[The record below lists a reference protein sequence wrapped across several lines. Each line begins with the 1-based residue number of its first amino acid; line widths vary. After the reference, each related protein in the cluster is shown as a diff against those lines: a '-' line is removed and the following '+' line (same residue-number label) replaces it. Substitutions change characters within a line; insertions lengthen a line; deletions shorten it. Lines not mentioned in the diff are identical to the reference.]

1 MYIHI
6 YTTTTSD
13 DELHVWWLSV
23 DQKSVELLDDF
34 HMIFHKMKSYGLI
47 KTYTGDILDV
57 DNLEIFDEKIILMG
71 VNVPPETTLI
81 KLQDGTELTIKHGTT
96 KFINRF
102 NDLYGICCADY
113 DIINTFSYDDPQ
125 YVAESAEI
133 VRSTMPRMI
142 PITDNLISVSI
153 MNKTVYMPHIQLDR
167 IQYNI
172 FKINTSNAIMKNW
185 FGYFINTQN
194 KDLYDAAC
202 GILESMKVS
211 QSSAIT
217 VEHQEDAVTTEPV
230 KSANQLWVEEFC
242 KLYAEK
248 DEKSDT
254 LLSEAY
260 QQYVTASSWTGTET
274 VSMSQFIKYVKE
286 MPIFTIKRK
295 SKGMVVT
302 GFKFVIN
309 LHQDWHNKVRNG
321 HLNERN
327 LLFNIDQRSLFISKY
342 DYNKRLAEMNLVD
355 GEYYLEA
362 YVLLRNIFNSKNIK
376 TIIQQFV
383 KNPLIAPSLPLFS
396 NYLKEYS
403 DNPFSKES
411 LNALYDM
418 SRKVVL
424 LNPFAKITQTS
435 ANTFGNISSNSIFNS
450 TAIKNDIEEYNPWEL
465 SFSSCIETP
474 DNLKNTAKRESY
486 NRYSLL
492 DQVFK

>member
-6 YTTTTSD
+6 YTTTTSE
-13 DELHVWWLSV
+13 DELHVWWLSLE
-23 DQKSVELLDDF
+23 QKSVELLDDF
-34 HMIFHKMKSYGLI
+34 HMIFYKMKSYGLL

-71 VNVPPETTLI
+71 VNIPPELTSI
-81 KLQDGTELTIKHGTT
+81 KLQDGSELTIKHGTT
-96 KFINRF
+96 KFMNRF
-102 NDLYGICCADY
+102 NDLYSICCADY

-125 YVAESAEI
+125 YVAETAEI
-133 VRSTMPRMI
+133 NHSTILRMA
-142 PITDNLISVSI
+142 PITNDLISLSI
-153 MNKTVYMPHIQLDR
+153 MNKTLYLPHIALNK

-172 FKINTSNAIMKNW
+172 LKMNTSNVIMKNW
-185 FGYFINTQN
+185 FSYFINTQN

-202 GILESMKVS
+202 GILETMKVS
-211 QSSAIT
+211 PSLALKDEQ
-217 VEHQEDAVTTEPV
+217 QENVVATEPA
-230 KSANQLWVEEFC
+230 KSADQLWVEEFC
-242 KLYAEK
+242 NLYAEK

-260 QQYVTASSWTGTET
+260 QQYVTASSWTETET

-295 SKGMVVT
+295 SKGMVIT

-309 LHQDWHNKVRNG
+309 LHQDWHNKIRNG

-355 GEYYLEA
+355 KEYYLEA
-362 YVLLRNIFNSKNIK
+362 YVLLRNIYNSKNIK
-376 TIIQQFV
+376 TIIQQFI
-383 KNPLIAPSLPLFS
+383 KNPLIAPSLPIFS

-418 SRKVVL
+418 TRKVVL
-424 LNPFAKITQTS
+424 FNPFAKIS
-435 ANTFGNISSNSIFNS
+435 NTPVNTLSNSITNI
-450 TAIKNDIEEYNPWEL
+450 TAIKNEIEEYDPGELAFGSCLENPV
-465 SFSSCIETP
+465 
-474 DNLKNTAKRESY
+474 NLKYTTKGDSY
-486 NRYSLL
+486 SCYSLL
-492 DQVFK
+492 DNAF

>member
-6 YTTTTSD
+6 YTTTTSE
-13 DELHVWWLSV
+13 DELHVWWFSD
-23 DQKSVELLDDF
+23 DQKSVELMDDF
-34 HMIFHKMKSYGLI
+34 HIIFHKMKSYGLI

-96 KFINRF
+96 KFMNRF
-102 NDLYGICCADY
+102 NDLYSICCADY
-113 DIINTFSYDDPQ
+113 DIINTFSYDDTQ
-125 YVAESAEI
+125 ESSKI
-133 VRSTMPRMI
+133 NHSTMPRMA

-153 MNKTVYMPHIQLDR
+153 MNKTVYMPHIPLNR

-172 FKINTSNAIMKNW
+172 LKINTSNAIMKNW

-217 VEHQEDAVTTEPV
+217 VEHQENVVATESA

-242 KLYAEK
+242 NLYADK

-260 QQYVTASSWTGTET
+260 QQYVTASSWTATET
-274 VSMSQFIKYVKE
+274 VSMSQFIKYLKE

-302 GFKFVIN
+302 GYRFVIN
-309 LHQDWHNKVRNG
+309 LHTDWYNKVRFEK
-321 HLNERN
+321 LDERN
-327 LLFNIDQRSLFISKY
+327 LLKCNDQRSLFSK
-342 DYNKRLAEMNLVD
+342 DNYNKRLAEINLVD
-355 GEYYLEA
+355 GEYYFEA
-362 YVLLRNIFNSKNIK
+362 YILLQNMFNQKINK
-376 TIIQQFV
+376 TIIQQFI

-396 NYLKEYS
+396 NYLKEYR

-424 LNPFAKITQTS
+424 FFPFAKIKNTS
-435 ANTFGNISSNSIFNS
+435 ANTLYNCITHSTSINEVEEYDPKALTFGSCLENSIDLKS
-450 TAIKNDIEEYNPWEL
+450 TIKGDSDTSYFSLDIA
-465 SFSSCIETP
+465 F
-474 DNLKNTAKRESY
+474 
-486 NRYSLL
+486 
-492 DQVFK
+492 